1 MTPWPSRRKHPRRS
15 SNALQGVT
23 GTAIPS
29 LSREVSFYYSSDS
42 PLADAP
48 GGAIGPQHSA
58 PPSDTRPPTR
68 TKLLPPGPDP
78 ASLTLPH
85 LTLPAASTV
94 SQAGPTP
101 TPVPLTFPRPV
112 PPTSWTVPRA
122 GWRPPP
128 NTSRRARDRLLLPW
142 TGVPHR
148 RRHTAS
154 TSPFPR
160 EVHSRIGYPLFQQV
174 RLRTQHRHVLHPAL
188 PSSVAPAAPAFR
200 KRRENG

>member
-1 MTPWPSRRKHPRRS
+1 MTPWPSRRNTSDEAAMPCKGSLARPYRHC
-15 SNALQGVT
+15 QGRCRFIIRPTVPWLT
-23 GTAIPS
+23 PPAAPS
-29 LSREVSFYYSSDS
+29 
-42 PLADAP
+42 A
-48 GGAIGPQHSA
+48 PQHSA

-68 TKLLPPGPDP
+68 TKPLPPGPDP

-142 TGVPHR
+142 TDVPHR

-154 TSPFPR
+154 TPPFPR

-188 PSSVAPAAPAFR
+188 PSSGAPAAPAFR